1 MRQWIKQHWDTPTSI
16 LQMWQWIKHR
26 NTPTS
31 ILNRCGSESNNIE
44 IHPPHYTN
52 VAVNQTTLRYTHLNI
67 TQMWQ
72 WFKQHWDT
80 PTSIL
85 HKCGSESNTEI
96 HPPQYYT
103 VVAVNQTPKYTH
115 LNITQMWQWIKQ
127 HWDTPTSILHKC
139 GSESN
144 NIEIHPP
151 QYYTDVAVNQ
161 TTLRYTHLNITQMRQ
176 WIKQHWDTPTS
187 ILHKCGSE
195 SNNIEYTHLNIT
207 DRAVNQTT
215 LRYTHF
221 NITQMWQWIKHH
233 RNTPTSGTV
242 VMLTTSAPQSRYI
255 LDSAFDENLGPL
267 IVTIVPPSWQVRPRS
282 FVVSIKI
289 WKNAKYTS
297 SLKWKINIHFGYL
310 FDSKCLI
317 ELFMEHA

>member
-31 ILNRCGSESNNIE
+31 ILNRCGSESNIE

-52 VAVNQTTLRYTHLNI
+52 VAVNQTTLRYTHFNI

-72 WFKQHWDT
+72 WIKHWDT

-85 HKCGSESNTEI
+85 HRCGSESNNTEI
-96 HPPQYYT
+96 HTPQYYT
-103 VVAVNQTPKYTH
+103 NVAVNQTLRYTH

-127 HWDTPTSILHKC
+127 HWDTTTSILHKC

-161 TTLRYTHLNITQMRQ
+161 TTLRYTHLITQMWQWIKQHWDTPTSILHRCGSESNIEIHPPQYYTDVAVNQTTLKYTHLNITQMWQ
-176 WIKQHWDTPTS
+176 WIKHWDTPTS

-195 SNNIEYTHLNIT
+195 SNNIEIQPPQYYTNV
-207 DRAVNQTT
+207 AVNQTT

-221 NITQMWQWIKHH
+221 NITQMWQWIKQHWD
-233 RNTPTSGTV
+233 TPT
-242 VMLTTSAPQSRYI
+242 LI
-255 LDSAFDENLGPL
+255 LHRCGSESNIEIHPL
-267 IVTIVPPSWQVRPRS
+267 
-282 FVVSIKI
+282 
-289 WKNAKYTS
+289 
-297 SLKWKINIHFGYL
+297 
-310 FDSKCLI
+310 
-317 ELFMEHA
+317 